1 MRIGQLLWY
10 KLIDYEM
17 SISDLAR
24 EVGCSQPSMRRILH
38 EDAPYIGI
46 DIRRGLCRALDIA
59 PEVLDAAIYETMKA
73 R

>member
-24 EVGCSQPSMRRILH
+24 EVGCSRPSMSRILC

-46 DIRRGLCRALDIA
+46 DIRRGLCRVLDIA
-59 PEVLDAAIYETMKA
+59 PEVLDAAIYEAMKA